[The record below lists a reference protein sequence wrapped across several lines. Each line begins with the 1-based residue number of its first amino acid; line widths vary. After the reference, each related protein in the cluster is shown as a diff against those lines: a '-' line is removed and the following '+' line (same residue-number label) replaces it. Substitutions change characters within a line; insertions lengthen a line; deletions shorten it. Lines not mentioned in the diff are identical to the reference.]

1 MEELFNKKTTS
12 MPSGLNPKADA
23 ESFNVLKNSDNV
35 SIGVASP
42 EVIRSWSKGEVK
54 SPETINYRTFKPEP
68 FGLFCERIFGPKKD
82 YQCACGKYK
91 KSKDKGKICEKCG
104 VEVTTSRVRRER
116 MGHIELAVPVSHIW
130 FYKCMPSRIAL
141 MLCLA
146 QKDLDGV
153 LYYENYVV
161 TDPGDTTL
169 EYKQIL
175 TPEEYQENRR
185 NYGDSFKAGMGAE
198 AIETLLGEIDLNRER
213 QELEEHLRTTKSQ
226 QQRKQIVKR
235 IRLVEGFL
243 NNHMD
248 PRWMILRVLPVI
260 SPDLRPLV
268 DLPGGRFATSDLN
281 DLYRRV
287 IYRNSRLRGL
297 LTTYTPEVIIR
308 NEKRMLQEAV
318 DALLDNGRHGRPVT
332 GASNRP
338 LKSLTDMLKGKQ
350 GRFRQNL
357 LGKRVDYSGR
367 SVIVVGPELKL
378 HQCGLPRD
386 MALTLFHPFI
396 VHQLILRGKAQYY
409 STAQKLIEERDPVVW
424 DVLPEVVSGHPIML
438 NRAPTLHRLSIQ
450 AFDPVLI
457 EGQAIR
463 LHPLVCTAFNADFD
477 GDQMAVHVPLSHEA
491 QLEAKLIMLSSNNIF
506 SPASGKPLTVPS
518 QDMVLGVYYL
528 CYEDKRRQAA
538 FQKAGAKQ
546 RYFQDYSEVLRALE
560 LRKMAN
566 ENSHTSRTQKED
578 GIDIHDFIKFRNPYY
593 RSPEE
598 QARIDSLPPGPEKDR
613 YAELDRK
620 MVWGRGTRNQKYIE
634 TTAGRCIFHE
644 IWPSVMGF
652 WNQPAGKKDVGKMI
666 KDCFECCGHEELIKL
681 LDRLKNLGYEW
692 STLAGFSISTADML
706 IPTKKQELI
715 DATNAEIARIRVQA
729 ERGTI
734 TENERKNESISK
746 WQNVRKELTAELRK
760 TISDNLGRPEINPVW
775 AMLDSGA
782 RGSDDQVTQLSGMR
796 GLMSDPNGNI
806 IETPII
812 HNFREGLTGLEY
824 FNSTHGSRKGMADT
838 ALKTADAG
846 YMTRRLVDV
855 AHDVI
860 CSEKDCGTANGLFV
874 EEIREGN
881 DVKLKLQDRII
892 GRFSVDDINDTEGN
906 RIVSSGEEIT
916 PEIAKKIIEA
926 GYKRV
931 HIRSVLTCASKRGV
945 CMKCYGRLLANGQ
958 LPMEGDALGIIAAQS
973 IGEPGTQLTLR
984 TFHSGGTASGSGVDR
999 EIRMQWDNNYAG
1011 LQVKLEKLAEDG
1023 KAQGWSDAQIKAK
1036 SQELLDRENVAYL
1049 DFDGIETLDGKD
1061 EEGHPVKMVVSHN
1074 ANIHA
1079 MAVAFNEDG
1088 AQHVTSNELALIQIP
1103 HGAHLLVEN
1112 HQTLPAGTVIASQDT
1127 NNDSIIAE
1135 ANGVLEYADLVEGQT
1150 ISTEVNAQTGKPEI
1164 RVKQFSDAV
1173 SPALLI
1179 VDRRTRTPLKRYSV
1193 FADAQILYPEGAKI
1207 AKGTVIAKTPRASTN
1222 KTSDITMGLPRV
1234 SELFDA
1240 RRPREAAVLAPKTGE
1255 ILSIK
1260 QSRSKTV
1267 VTFVDTEAKREI
1279 KSSGKSKENDG
1290 TWPVTIPAGKHV
1302 IWREGDV
1309 VNAGQ
1314 RLTDGSEV
1322 LQDYLEICGPQK
1334 LQSMLVDQVQSVY
1347 LAQGVDISDK
1357 HIEIIVR
1364 QMMRKIRIKD
1374 PGNTHFLTGEMVD
1387 KLEFDA
1393 VNDKVMNTP
1402 GGGDPASG
1410 EEMIQGVTK
1419 ASLSTDSFISAA
1431 SFQDTPRI
1439 LTEAATLGRVDYLHG
1454 FKENVIMGHLIPAG
1468 TGFAKVQHPLLYT
1481 RDTNGKLVVISS
1493 KESNNAF
1500 APGGSDSVYQDD
1512 FLNPDATSYSE
1523 SDAEAMIENDGGSAD
1538 ADLFDTTI
1546 PAPDAGFRHRSGADI
1561 LDDVE

>member
-1 MEELFNKKTTS
+1 MEELFKKKTTS
-12 MPSGLNPKADA
+12 MPAGLNPKNDA
-23 ESFNVLKNSDNV
+23 AAVDLIKNSDYV
-35 SIGVASP
+35 AIGVASP
-42 EVIRSWSKGEVK
+42 ETILSWSHGEVK
-54 SPETINYRTFKPEP
+54 SPETINYRTYKPEP
-68 FGLFCERIFGPKKD
+68 NGLFCERIFGPKKD

-91 KSKDKGKICEKCG
+91 KSKDKGKVCERCG
-104 VEVTTSRVRRER
+104 VEVTTNRVRRER

-130 FYKCMPSRIAL
+130 FYKCMPSRIGL
-141 MLCLA
+141 MLNMA
-146 QKDLDGV
+146 QKDLDLV
-153 LYYENYVV
+153 LYYESYVV

-175 TPEEYQENRR
+175 SPEEYQENRR

-198 AIETLLGEIDLNRER
+198 TIEELLGQIDLNRER
-213 QELEEHLRTTKSQ
+213 DELTESLSLTKSK

-248 PRWMILRVLPVI
+248 PRWMILRILPVI
-260 SPDLRPLV
+260 PPELRPLV

-287 IYRNSRLRGL
+287 IYRNGRLKNL
-297 LTTYTPEVIIR
+297 LNTYTPEVIIR

-318 DALLDNGRHGRPVT
+318 DALLDNGRHGRAVT
-332 GASNRP
+332 GTSNRP

-378 HQCGLPRD
+378 HQCGLPKE
-386 MALTLFHPFI
+386 MALKLFEPFI
-396 VHQLILRGKAQYY
+396 VHRLMQRGLVQYHGN
-409 STAQKLIEERDPVVW
+409 AQKLIEARDPVVW
-424 DVLPEVVSGHPIML
+424 DVLDEVVTGHPIML

-457 EGQAIR
+457 DGQAIR

-477 GDQMAVHVPLSHEA
+477 GDQMAVHVPLSNEA

-538 FQKAGAKQ
+538 FQKAGANQ
-546 RYFQDYSEVLRALE
+546 HYFQDYSEVLRALE

-566 ENSHTSRTQKED
+566 ENSHSLRSQVEI

-598 QARIDSLPPGPEKDR
+598 QARIDSLPEGPEKER
-613 YAELDRK
+613 YAEQDRK
-620 MVWGRGTRNQKYIE
+620 MVWGRGTRSQKYIE

-652 WNQPAGKKDVGKMI
+652 WNQPAGKKDVAKMI
-666 KDCFECCGHEELIKL
+666 KDCFECCGHNELIKL

-692 STLAGFSISTADML
+692 STLAGFSIATSDML
-706 IPTKKQELI
+706 IPSKKQELI
-715 DATNAEIARIRVQA
+715 DAANQEIKRLRANAARGA
-729 ERGTI
+729 I
-734 TENERKNESISK
+734 TDNERKNESIDK

-760 TISDNLGRPEINPVW
+760 TISDNLGRSEINPVW

-806 IETPII
+806 LETPIL

-860 CSEKDCGTANGLFV
+860 CSEKDCGTTNGLYV

-881 DVKLKLQDRII
+881 DVKLKLQDRIV
-892 GRFSVDDINDTEGN
+892 GRFSVDDIRDSEQ
-906 RIVSSGEEIT
+906 RMIVAAGEEIT

-926 GYKRV
+926 GHKRV
-931 HIRSVLTCASKRGV
+931 HIRSVLTCESERGV
-945 CMKCYGRLLANGQ
+945 CMKCYGRLLANGR

-984 TFHSGGTASGSGVDR
+984 TFHSGGAASGNGEDR
-999 EIRMQWDNNYAG
+999 EIRMQWDNIYAG
-1011 LQVKLEKLAEDG
+1011 LQVKLDKLAEEG
-1023 KAQGWSDAQIKAK
+1023 KSKGWSDEKIKAQ
-1036 SQELLDRENVAYL
+1036 SQALKDRENVAYL
-1049 DFDGIETLDGKD
+1049 DFDGVETLDSKDDKGKTIKL
-1061 EEGHPVKMVVSHN
+1061 VTNRN
-1074 ANIHA
+1074 ASIHV
-1079 MAVAFNEDG
+1079 MAVSFNDEG
-1088 AQHVTSNELALIQIP
+1088 KPHVTSNELALIQLP
-1103 HGAHLLVEN
+1103 HGAQLLVEN
-1112 HQTLPAGTVIASQDT
+1112 NQTLKIGTVIAIQDPF
-1127 NNDSIIAE
+1127 NDSVIAE
-1135 ANGVLEYADLVEGQT
+1135 ASGVLEYVDLVDGQT
-1150 ISTEVNAQTGKPEI
+1150 MSSELNAQSGKPEI
-1164 RVKQFSDAV
+1164 RVKQHSDAV
-1173 SPALLI
+1173 SPALEI
-1179 VDRRTRTPLKRYSV
+1179 VEKKSRKVLKHYSV
-1193 FADAQILYPEGAKI
+1193 FAGAQILYPAGTKI
-1207 AKGTVIAKTPRASTN
+1207 AVGTILARTPRESSN

-1240 RRPREAAVLAPKTGE
+1240 RRPREAAVLVEHTGY
-1255 ILSIK
+1255 IK
-1260 QSRSKTV
+1260 QIHQVRNKTV
-1267 VTFVDTEAKREI
+1267 VKFEDSETGENWEQAVPLGKRI
-1279 KSSGKSKENDG
+1279 
-1290 TWPVTIPAGKHV
+1290 VL
-1302 IWREGDV
+1302 REGDAV
-1309 VNAGQ
+1309 TAGQ

-1322 LQDYLEICGPQK
+1322 LNEYLEICGPQK
-1334 LQSMLVDQVQSVY
+1334 LQSMLVNQVQSVY
-1347 LAQGVDISDK
+1347 LAQGVDINDK

-1364 QMMRKIRIKD
+1364 QMMRKIRITD
-1374 PGNTHFLTGEMVD
+1374 PGDTQFLFGETVD
-1387 KLEFDA
+1387 QQEFSA
-1393 VNDKVMNTP
+1393 VNKRIMETSATL
-1402 GGGDPASG
+1402 GDRELTPASG
-1410 EEMIQGVTK
+1410 QQMIQGVTK

-1454 FKENVIMGHLIPAG
+1454 FKENAIMGHLIPAG
-1468 TGFAKVQHPLLYT
+1468 TGFAKVRDPLLYT
-1481 RDTNGKLVVISS
+1481 RDIDGNLVLIGNSKDGKV
-1493 KESNNAF
+1493 F
-1500 APGGSDSVYQDD
+1500 ARNYNDSVYQDD
-1512 FLNPDATSYSE
+1512 FLATTGSISDSE
-1523 SDAEAMIENDGGSAD
+1523 AEAMVENDSGSAD
-1538 ADLFDTTI
+1538 AELYDTSI
-1546 PAPDAGFRHRSGADI
+1546 PDPDAVGGGRRRQRTDADL
-1561 LDDVE
+1561 LDDAD

>member
-1 MEELFNKKTTS
+1 MEELFNKKTAST
-12 MPSGLNPKADA
+12 PAGLNPKNDA
-23 ESFNVLKNSDNV
+23 AAVDLIKNSDYV
-35 SIGVASP
+35 AIGVASP
-42 EVIRSWSKGEVK
+42 ETILSWSHGEVK
-54 SPETINYRTFKPEP
+54 SPETINYRTYKPEP
-68 FGLFCERIFGPKKD
+68 NGLFCERIFGPKKD

-91 KSKDKGKICEKCG
+91 KSKDKGKVCERCG
-104 VEVTTSRVRRER
+104 VEVTTNRVRRER

-130 FYKCMPSRIAL
+130 FYKCMPSRIGL
-141 MLCLA
+141 MLNMA
-146 QKDLDGV
+146 QKDLDLV
-153 LYYENYVV
+153 LYYESYVV

-185 NYGDSFKAGMGAE
+185 NYGDSFEAGMGAE
-198 AIETLLGEIDLNRER
+198 IIEKLLGQIDLNRER
-213 QELEEHLRTTKSQ
+213 DELTEHLATTKSK

-248 PRWMILRVLPVI
+248 PRWMILRILPVI
-260 SPDLRPLV
+260 PPELRPLV

-287 IYRNSRLRGL
+287 IYRNGRLKNL
-297 LTTYTPEVIIR
+297 LNTYTPEVIIR

-318 DALLDNGRHGRPVT
+318 DALLDNGRHGRAVT
-332 GASNRP
+332 GTSNRP

-378 HQCGLPRD
+378 HQCGLPKE
-386 MALTLFHPFI
+386 MALRLFEPFI
-396 VHQLILRGKAQYY
+396 VHRLMQRGLVQYHGN
-409 STAQKLIEERDPVVW
+409 AQKLIDARDPVVW
-424 DVLPEVVSGHPIML
+424 DVLDEVVTGHPIML

-457 EGQAIR
+457 DGQAIR

-477 GDQMAVHVPLSHEA
+477 GDQMAVHVPLSNEA

-528 CYEDKRRQAA
+528 CYEDKRRLAA
-538 FQKAGAKQ
+538 FQRAGGNQ

-566 ENSHTSRTQKED
+566 ENSHSLRSQVEV

-598 QARIDSLPPGPEKDR
+598 QARIDSLPEGPEKER

-620 MVWGRGTRNQKYIE
+620 MVWGRGTRGQKYIE

-652 WNQPAGKKDVGKMI
+652 WNQPAGKKDVAKMI
-666 KDCFECCGHEELIKL
+666 KDCFECCGHDELIKL

-692 STLAGFSISTADML
+692 STLAGFSISTSDML
-706 IPTKKQELI
+706 IPPKKQELI
-715 DATNAEIARIRVQA
+715 DAANQEINRLRANAARGA
-729 ERGTI
+729 I
-734 TENERKNESISK
+734 TDNERKNESIDK

-760 TISDNLGRPEINPVW
+760 TISDNLGRSEINPVW

-806 IETPII
+806 LETPIL

-860 CSEKDCGTANGLFV
+860 CSEKDCGTSNGLYV

-881 DVKLKLQDRII
+881 DVKLKLQDRIV
-892 GRFSVDDINDTEGN
+892 GRFSVDDIRDSEQ
-906 RIVSSGEEIT
+906 RMIVAAGEEIT

-926 GYKRV
+926 GHKRV
-931 HIRSVLTCASKRGV
+931 HIRSVLTCESERGV
-945 CMKCYGRLLANGQ
+945 CMKCYGRLLANGR

-984 TFHSGGTASGSGVDR
+984 TFHSGGAASGNGEDR
-999 EIRMQWDNNYAG
+999 EIRMQWDNIYAG
-1011 LQVKLEKLAEDG
+1011 LQVKLDKLAEEG
-1023 KAQGWSDAQIKAK
+1023 KQKGWSDDKVKAQ
-1036 SQELLDRENVAYL
+1036 SQALKDRENVAYL
-1049 DFDGIETLDGKD
+1049 DFDGVETLDSKD
-1061 EEGHPVKMVVSHN
+1061 EKGKIVKLVNNRN
-1074 ANIHA
+1074 ASIHV
-1079 MAVAFNEDG
+1079 MAVSFNEEG
-1088 AQHVTSNELALIQIP
+1088 TPHVTSNELALIQLP
-1103 HGAHLLVEN
+1103 HGAQLMVEN
-1112 HQTLPAGTVIASQDT
+1112 HQTLKVGTVIAIQDPF
-1127 NNDSIIAE
+1127 NDSVIAE
-1135 ANGVLEYADLVEGQT
+1135 ASGVLEYVDLVDGQT
-1150 ISTEVNAQTGKPEI
+1150 MSSELNAQSGKPEI
-1164 RVKQFSDAV
+1164 RVKQHSDAV
-1173 SPALLI
+1173 SPALEI
-1179 VDRRTRTPLKRYSV
+1179 VDKKTRKTLKHYPV
-1193 FADAQILYPEGAKI
+1193 FAGAQILYPAGAKI
-1207 AKGTVIAKTPRASTN
+1207 AVGTILARTPRESSN

-1240 RRPREAAVLAPKTGE
+1240 RRPREAAVLVERAGY
-1255 ILSIK
+1255 IK
-1260 QSRSKTV
+1260 QIHQVRNKTV
-1267 VTFVDTEAKREI
+1267 VKFEDSESGETWEQTVALGKRI
-1279 KSSGKSKENDG
+1279 
-1290 TWPVTIPAGKHV
+1290 VL
-1302 IWREGDV
+1302 REGDAV
-1309 VNAGQ
+1309 TAGQ

-1322 LQDYLEICGPQK
+1322 LNEYLEICGPQK

-1364 QMMRKIRIKD
+1364 QMMRKIRITD
-1374 PGNTHFLTGEMVD
+1374 PGDTQFLFGETVD
-1387 KLEFDA
+1387 QQEFNA
-1393 VNDKVMNTP
+1393 VNKRIMETSETL
-1402 GGGDPASG
+1402 GDRPLTPASG
-1410 EEMIQGVTK
+1410 QQMIQGVTK

-1468 TGFAKVQHPLLYT
+1468 TGFAKVRDPMLYT
-1481 RDTNGKLVVISS
+1481 HDANGKLTLIV
-1493 KESNNAF
+1493 NNKDGNKAYANNF
-1500 APGGSDSVYQDD
+1500 NDSVYQDD
-1512 FLNPDATSYSE
+1512 FLQNTSDSE
-1523 SDAEAMIENDGGSAD
+1523 AEAMVENDSGSAD
-1538 ADLFDTTI
+1538 AELYDTSI
-1546 PAPDAGFRHRSGADI
+1546 PDPDAGRRHVSDADL
-1561 LDDVE
+1561 LDDAD